1 MEDKPGRKGRGLRGF
16 WDESLMAG
24 LTCAHD
30 RPFQRV
36 DLGGGGGSWACLGP
50 RTPGQRPG
58 TSEFIGIERVAI
70 RVL

>member
-1 MEDKPGRKGRGLRGF
+1 MEEEPGRKGRDLREYWG
-16 WDESLMAG
+16 ESLMAG
-24 LTCAHD
+24 LTCALD
-30 RPFQRV
+30 RPFQRA
-36 DLGGGGGSWACLGP
+36 DLGGSWACLGP